1 MDDLKGKKQEAHPS
15 TFTDS
20 RSRKSPLEVVQANL
34 TPGAD
39 TVCVWGQNERG
50 DVTPLVV
57 EAGGRLRTTTSISS
71 GTVTVADNVVID
83 EKQLERLSARI
94 NASTKESTDRV
105 VQAVETLSKSLDE
118 LVVQLVALVAR

>member
-1 MDDLKGKKQEAHPS
+1 MSDQTKGKTAAHPA

-20 RSRKSPLEVVQANL
+20 RSRKAPLAVSQENL

-39 TVCVWGQNERG
+39 TVCVWAQRENG

-71 GTVTVADNVVID
+71 GTVTLADNIVID

-94 NASTKESTDRV
+94 CASTKEAADRTV
-105 VQAVETLSKSLDE
+105 TAMEALSKSIDE